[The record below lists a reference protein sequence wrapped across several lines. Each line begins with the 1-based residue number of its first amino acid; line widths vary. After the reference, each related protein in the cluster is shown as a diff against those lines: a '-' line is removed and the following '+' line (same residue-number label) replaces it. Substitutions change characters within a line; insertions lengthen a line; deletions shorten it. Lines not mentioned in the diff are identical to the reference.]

1 MATAASTAN
10 GNSHGKIAN
19 IGYSQPQVDAPIA
32 TSCLVAGLTPHVRR
46 TPEYSV
52 IVKRSP
58 PPESFERSEKQADW
72 EVVIAG
78 DLTDKHND
86 LLERL
91 VEVPARS
98 RGTIYFDSS
107 GGSAYVGISLAGL
120 IRLRGLRA
128 RGVVLGECS
137 SAALLPFAA
146 CTERFVTAQSYLFF
160 HPVRWSSE
168 ENVRIEEAA
177 EWTRHFGVLEDE
189 MDRLLSRL
197 FDFPLETI
205 LAWTRPGRVLSGTE
219 MAEAGLAKMIDL
231 FSGDLRSQCQRRS
244 PNMPCA

>member
-1 MATAASTAN
+1 MGILLEKAL
-10 GNSHGKIAN
+10 I
-19 IGYSQPQVDAPIA
+19 
-32 TSCLVAGLTPHVRR
+32 RR
-46 TPEYSV
+46 
-52 IVKRSP
+52 IVKRPP
-58 PPESFERSEKQADW
+58 PPERCERSERPPAW
-72 EVVIAG
+72 EIVIAG

-91 VEVPARS
+91 VEVRPRS
-98 RGTIYFDSS
+98 RGTIYFDSC

-146 CTERFVTAQSYLFF
+146 CPERFVTPQSYLYF

-189 MDRLLSRL
+189 MDRLLARL
-197 FDFPLETI
+197 LDFPLETI
-205 LAWTRPGRVLSGTE
+205 LAWTRPGRFLSGSVL
-219 MAEAGLAKMIDL
+219 AAAGLATLVDL
-231 FSGDLRSQCQRRS
+231 FSGDLRRQISRM
-244 PNMPCA
+244 PNGER

>member
-1 MATAASTAN
+1 M
-10 GNSHGKIAN
+10 GI
-19 IGYSQPQVDAPIA
+19 
-32 TSCLVAGLTPHVRR
+32 LVEKTL
-46 TPEYSV
+46 

-58 PPESFERSEKQADW
+58 PPERCQRNDQKPDW
-72 EVVIAG
+72 EVVLAG
-78 DLTDKHND
+78 DLTDKHVE

-91 VEVPARS
+91 VEVPPRS
-98 RGTIYFDSS
+98 RGTIYFDSC
-107 GGSAYVGISLAGL
+107 GGSAYVGLSLAGL

-146 CTERFVTAQSYLFF
+146 CTERFVTAHSYLFF

-177 EWTRHFGVLEDE
+177 EWTRHFGILENE

-205 LAWTRPGRVLSGTE
+205 LAWTRPGRFVSGNE
-219 MAEAGLAKMIDL
+219 MAEAGLAKIVDL
-231 FSGDLRSQCQRRS
+231 FSGELRRQV
-244 PNMPCA
+244 

>member
-1 MATAASTAN
+1 M
-10 GNSHGKIAN
+10 
-19 IGYSQPQVDAPIA
+19 
-32 TSCLVAGLTPHVRR
+32 
-46 TPEYSV
+46 
-52 IVKRSP
+52 KRSP
-58 PPESFERSEKQADW
+58 QPEKFERSENQSGW

-78 DLTDKHND
+78 DLTEKHID

-91 VEVPARS
+91 AEVPPRS
-98 RGTIYFDSS
+98 RGTIYFDSC

-146 CTERFVTAQSYLFF
+146 CPERFVTAHSYLFF

-197 FDFPLETI
+197 LDFPLETI
-205 LAWTRPGRVLSGTE
+205 LAWTRPGRFLSGSE
-219 MAEAGLAKMIDL
+219 LVAAGLAKMVDL
-231 FSGDLRSQCQRRS
+231 FSGDLQSQIARARDV
-244 PNMPCA
+244 